1 MGARSRHYRGSIIG
15 EFMRK
20 ARIKQVEVGKWK
32 LMESVE
38 SFLRF
43 ALRDSNFSN
52 ALFKVTIGDWEKWRQ
67 CLVEEAFSL
76 AREKRG
82 FICIDYGDPSTMRSC
97 SMCVDARSGLL
108 TLFGN
113 GELIGFILSECGV

>member
-1 MGARSRHYRGSIIG
+1 MG
-15 EFMRK
+15 K

-32 LMESVE
+32 LTESVE

-43 ALRDSNFSN
+43 ALLDSNFSN
-52 ALFKVTIGDWEKWRQ
+52 ALFKVTIGDGEKWRQ

-97 SMCVDARSGLL
+97 SMCIDAGRGFL

-113 GELIGFILSECGV
+113 EELIGFILSECGA

>member
-1 MGARSRHYRGSIIG
+1 
-15 EFMRK
+15 MRK

-32 LMESVE
+32 LTESVE

-52 ALFKVTIGDWEKWRQ
+52 ALFKVTIGDGEKWRQ

-76 AREKRG
+76 AKRGFRG
-82 FICIDYGDPSTMRSC
+82 FICIEIGDPSTMRSC

-113 GELIGFILSECGV
+113 EELIGFILSECGV

>member
-1 MGARSRHYRGSIIG
+1 MG
-15 EFMRK
+15 K

-32 LMESVE
+32 LTESVE

-52 ALFKVTIGDWEKWRQ
+52 ALFKVTIGDGEKWRQ

-76 AREKRG
+76 AREKHG
-82 FICIDYGDPSTMRSC
+82 FICIEYGDPSTMRSC
-97 SMCVDARSGLL
+97 SMVIDARGGLL

>member
-1 MGARSRHYRGSIIG
+1 MGARNRHYRGSIIG

-32 LMESVE
+32 LTESVE

-52 ALFKVTIGDWEKWRQ
+52 ALFKVTVGDGERWKQ
-67 CLVEEAFSL
+67 VSVVEAVSFAKQKL
-76 AREKRG
+76 R

-97 SMCVDARSGLL
+97 SMCIDAGRGFL

-113 GELIGFILSECGV
+113 EELIGFILSECGA

>member
-1 MGARSRHYRGSIIG
+1 
-15 EFMRK
+15 MRK

-32 LMESVE
+32 LTESVE

-52 ALFKVTIGDWEKWRQ
+52 ALFKVTVGDGERWKQ
-67 CLVEEAFSL
+67 VSVVEAVSFAEQKL
-76 AREKRG
+76 R

-97 SMCVDARSGLL
+97 SMCIDAGRGLL
-108 TLFGN
+108 TVFGDE
-113 GELIGFILSECGV
+113 ELTRFALSECGV

>member
-1 MGARSRHYRGSIIG
+1 MG
-15 EFMRK
+15 K

-32 LMESVE
+32 LTESVE

-52 ALFKVTIGDWEKWRQ
+52 ALFKVTVGDGEQWRQ
-67 CLVEEAFSL
+67 CLVEEALSL
-76 AREKRG
+76 VTQKRG
-82 FICIDYGDPSTMRSC
+82 FICIEYGDPSTMRSC
-97 SMCVDARSGLL
+97 SMRIDAGSGFL

-113 GELIGFILSECGV
+113 EELIGFILSECGA

>member
-1 MGARSRHYRGSIIG
+1 
-15 EFMRK
+15 MRK

-32 LMESVE
+32 LTESVE

-43 ALRDSNFSN
+43 ALLDSNFSN
-52 ALFKVTIGDWEKWRQ
+52 ALFKVTIGDGERWKQ
-67 CLVEEAFSL
+67 VSVVEAVSFAKQKL
-76 AREKRG
+76 R

-97 SMCVDARSGLL
+97 SMCIDAGRGFL

-113 GELIGFILSECGV
+113 EELIGFILSECGA

>member
-1 MGARSRHYRGSIIG
+1 
-15 EFMRK
+15 MRK

-32 LMESVE
+32 LTGSVE

-52 ALFKVTIGDWEKWRQ
+52 ALFKVTIGDGEKLRQ
-67 CLVEEAFSL
+67 VSVVEAVSFVKQ
-76 AREKRG
+76 KRG
-82 FICIDYGDPSTMRSC
+82 FICIEYGDPSTMRSC
-97 SMCVDARSGLL
+97 SMCIDAGRGLL

-113 GELIGFILSECGV
+113 EELIGFILSECGA

>member
-1 MGARSRHYRGSIIG
+1 
-15 EFMRK
+15 MRK

-32 LMESVE
+32 LTESVE

-52 ALFKVTIGDWEKWRQ
+52 ALFKVTVGDGERWRQ
-67 CLVEEAFSL
+67 CLVEEALSL
-76 AREKRG
+76 VTQKRG
-82 FICIDYGDPSTMRSC
+82 FICTEYGDPSTMRSC
-97 SMCVDARSGLL
+97 SMCVDAGRGFL

-113 GELIGFILSECGV
+113 EELIGFILSECVA

>member
-1 MGARSRHYRGSIIG
+1 
-15 EFMRK
+15 MRK

-32 LMESVE
+32 LTESVE

-43 ALRDSNFSN
+43 TLRDSNFSN
-52 ALFKVTIGDWEKWRQ
+52 ALFKVTVGDGEQWKQ

-82 FICIDYGDPSTMRSC
+82 FICIEYGDPSTVRSC
-97 SMCVDARSGLL
+97 SMVIDARRGLL

-113 GELIGFILSECGV
+113 EELIGFIFSECGV